1 MRPIQ
6 CFEHAG
12 AGRGGGMVER
22 IRVTDAASL
31 LGVSD
36 DTLRRWADSG
46 RIEVDR
52 AHGPATVD
60 AAALAALAAQIAAE
74 SPLARMLP
82 AEGTSSA
89 RNRVTGIVTRVV
101 RDTVMAQVELQA
113 GPFRFVSLMSR
124 EAADELHLEPGS
136 IATASV
142 KATTVVIEHAD
153 LRKDAR

>member
-1 MRPIQ
+1 
-6 CFEHAG
+6 
-12 AGRGGGMVER
+12 MVDR
-22 IRVTDAASL
+22 IKVTDAAAV

-52 AHGPATVD
+52 SNGPATVD
-60 AAALAALAAQIAAE
+60 GAALAALATHIAAE
-74 SPLARMLP
+74 SPLARLQP
-82 AEGTSSA
+82 PEGTSSA
-89 RNRVTGIVTRVV
+89 RNRVTGIVTRVL

-124 EAADELHLEPGS
+124 EAADELHLEPGV

-153 LRKDAR
+153 LKKPTS

>member
-1 MRPIQ
+1 
-6 CFEHAG
+6 
-12 AGRGGGMVER
+12 MVDR
-22 IRVTDAASL
+22 IRLTDAAAL

-60 AAALAALAAQIAAE
+60 GAALAALAAQIAAE
-74 SPLARMLP
+74 SPLARLLP

-124 EAADELHLEPGS
+124 EAADELHLEPGAL
-136 IATASV
+136 ATASV
-142 KATTVVIEHAD
+142 KATTVVVE
-153 LRKDAR
+153 RPEPRRDAR